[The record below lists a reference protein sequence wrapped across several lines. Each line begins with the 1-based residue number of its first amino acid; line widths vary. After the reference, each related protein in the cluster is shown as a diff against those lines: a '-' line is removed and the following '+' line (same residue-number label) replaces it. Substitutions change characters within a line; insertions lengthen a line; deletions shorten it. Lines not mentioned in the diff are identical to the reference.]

1 MTECPNHPGRRS
13 LILALK
19 PRKPT
24 PCRLWLATAAA
35 SAHAG
40 PAVHISRPRSP
51 QFPRFREPPQLPAQ
65 RMPAGSTSRTAR
77 LHPKEGG
84 AIGHCRTGSSS
95 CRASH
100 KFAGPP
106 SKQRRNRDRTS
117 GLRGPAWAKNQHD
130 CQRLRS
136 RTWHFSQQLKQ
147 SAHRRHRGG
156 VPESTS
162 TTTGGSSSRRTAHT
176 QTPGSRS

>member
-24 PCRLWLATAAA
+24 PCRLWLATAAE

-106 SKQRRNRDRTS
+106 RSSGATGTELP
-117 GLRGPAWAKNQHD
+117 GLRGPASN
-130 CQRLRS
+130 
-136 RTWHFSQQLKQ
+136 
-147 SAHRRHRGG
+147 
-156 VPESTS
+156 P
-162 TTTGGSSSRRTAHT
+162 RTAAIAAVFPNQLPQQRGDRHPDEPPT
-176 QTPGSRS
+176 RRPLVLDHERKELVPKRVISRPSP